1 MPHDHDSTLER
12 GTDSRPRDT
21 PQTNAITTS
30 TGNSLDTLTPLL
42 GSLAIDTSS
51 TTPNAKY
58 LAETPEREDDAALST
73 PSPVVEAPSEP
84 RQGLVAKVWPS
95 PKLVES
101 SSAACVLCGMTATI
115 ESKIYET
122 LCCQQNACETC
133 LTNAIPDRIQSDI
146 WCHMGSLEWSG
157 CIAGQC
163 SARSRGLDLPLRI
176 VHARFGMITNAQQAR
191 VILELVKPQ
200 PAQQEWELAQK
211 LHKTLVEH
219 ELAYAWDEAP
229 GFDMNSVLM
238 LPVRSGF
245 LTQRVPILKDML
257 KTTVMRCAR
266 CSFDF
271 NAVDTTKNEAAWTYV
286 TTRFPGDWSWM
297 VLGRPSKAVLPQC
310 ASKHSLD
317 ICADCLPKFA
327 FAALEFV
334 DGIAGGG
341 NYRWACSMCKEILTP
356 NQVEKLARL
365 VDPSRVPRS
374 LSGLSI
380 SSNLPQ
386 GLAAKPAALPSSLS
400 SMFGRTNKPN
410 LLGGGGSSFGPS
422 PGPSETAAHQ
432 AALMNA
438 IVTKKPNVRWRDVAG
453 MSMAKEELQRAIIFP
468 AKFPSLYNGKRKPSN
483 AILLYGPPGTGKSYL
498 AKAVATEVNHT
509 FFSISAADVVS
520 KWMGDSEKLVRNL
533 FTLGRQHAPSIIFLD
548 EIDALCSN
556 REGSGS
562 GGAAG
567 AGGSGNNEHSSR
579 LKTELLL
586 QLDGTMHTD
595 APAVDGNNQSGEL
608 EGKKSEGDGRVVVL
622 AATNLPWLLDPA
634 FRRRFEPR
642 VYVSLPDREARRELF
657 RIHAGVDENS
667 DGDEKGEAGKRGD
680 DEGGG
685 EGSILSDEDLD
696 ELADMTDGYSGSDIA
711 NAVKNSMGMPVREVQ
726 RAKYFRVVSEKGGLL
741 GESGTEQGDD
751 EKYYTPCGPGDEGA
765 IKMGWEDV
773 PENRLRVGPVRA
785 EDFKRV
791 LRNRTVKSSVG
802 AGESQRYEDWTREF
816 GVEGK

>member
-1 MPHDHDSTLER
+1 MPHDHDSTLES
-12 GTDSRPRDT
+12 GTDSRPQDVSKTEIHFYRGTKLGQVLTT
-21 PQTNAITTS
+21 PFQTSQTNTITAS
-30 TGNSLDTLTPLL
+30 TGNSLDALTPLL
-42 GSLAIDTSS
+42 GSLAIDASS
-51 TTPNAKY
+51 TSPNPKY

-73 PSPVVEAPSEP
+73 PTPVVEAGPEP
-84 RQGLVAKVWPS
+84 RQGVIAKVWPS

-101 SSAACVLCGMTATI
+101 SSAACVLCGVTATI

-176 VHARFGMITNAQQAR
+176 VHAQFGMITNAQQAR

-200 PAQQEWELAQK
+200 PSQQEWELAQK
-211 LHKTLVEH
+211 LHQTLVEH

-229 GFDMNSVLM
+229 GFDMNSMLM

-257 KTTVMRCAR
+257 KTKVMRCAR

-341 NYRWACSMCKEILTP
+341 NYRWACSMCKEIWTP
-356 NQVEKLARL
+356 NLVEKLARL

-400 SMFGRTNKPN
+400 SMFKRTNKPN

-432 AALMNA
+432 EALMNA

-453 MSMAKEELQRAIIFP
+453 MSIAKEELQRAIIFP
-468 AKFPSLYNGKRKPSN
+468 AKFPSLYNGKRKPPN
-483 AILLYGPPGTGKSYL
+483 AILLYGPPGTGKSHL

-533 FTLGRQHAPSIIFLD
+533 FTLARQHASSIIFLD

-567 AGGSGNNEHSSR
+567 AGGMGNNEHSSR

-595 APAVDGNNQSGEL
+595 APASN
-608 EGKKSEGDGRVVVL
+608 GRVVVL
-622 AATNLPWLLDPA
+622 AATNLPWVLDPA

-657 RIHAGVDENS
+657 RIHAE
-667 DGDEKGEAGKRGD
+667 RGD
-680 DEGGG
+680 DERGG
-685 EGSILSDEDLD
+685 EGSILSDEDLN
-696 ELADMTDGYSGSDIA
+696 ELADMTDGYSGNDIA
-711 NAVKNSMGMPVREVQ
+711 NAVKHAMGMPVREAQ
-726 RAKYFRVVSEKGGLL
+726 RARYFRVVSEKGGLL
-741 GESGTEQGDD
+741 GESGSEQGGN
-751 EKYYTPCGPGDEGA
+751 EKYYTPCGADDEGA

-773 PENRLRVGPVRA
+773 PENRLRVGPVTA